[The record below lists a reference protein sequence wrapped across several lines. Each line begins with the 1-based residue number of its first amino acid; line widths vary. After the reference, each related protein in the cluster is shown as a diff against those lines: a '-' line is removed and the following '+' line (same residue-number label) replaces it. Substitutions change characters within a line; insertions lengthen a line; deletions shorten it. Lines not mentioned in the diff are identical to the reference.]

1 MQTNMS
7 KQKYGDLFSGIP
19 TRDDMQDKL
28 DSNKNSVQK
37 KISEEK
43 INQAPIEDNK
53 NIQKSEEKKITD
65 SDEKKETKKQSSRGN
80 NEETKTKFK
89 LNKKTDNS
97 KRTRAFYIS
106 DKNYEKLTEL
116 AKENNMAISEVLNEI
131 LNQVL

>member
-1 MQTNMS
+1 MS

-53 NIQKSEEKKITD
+53 NIQKSEEKKKTD
-65 SDEKKETKKQSSRGN
+65 SEEKKETKKQSSRGN